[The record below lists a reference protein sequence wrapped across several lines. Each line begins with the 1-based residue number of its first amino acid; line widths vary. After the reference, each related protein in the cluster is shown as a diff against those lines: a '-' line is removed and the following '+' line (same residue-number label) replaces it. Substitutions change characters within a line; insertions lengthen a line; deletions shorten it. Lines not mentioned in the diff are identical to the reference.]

1 MEQTSQ
7 VSGGES
13 SLDQGLPLN
22 RELWQAFLEKAWLIA
37 CIMAAALTAG
47 IWIGMRSPVVYQ
59 SRAVIELDFGEK
71 KILAIDDVDKRD
83 FRGGVDQLNTIANN
97 VRSSVIIKRVV
108 GANNLTNHH
117 YFSEGTNA
125 LKEKDIVSKVSG
137 AVDARLRRMTR
148 LIDVT
153 VELGDAALAQTLA
166 QSVVEEYIKQSFEDR
181 AGFGTNT
188 SQFLMGEEKRIKAQ
202 LILAENA
209 VTQYLQTNSSSLGKG
224 QDIVTEEYKALN
236 EKRALATDE
245 RRDFEREFE
254 MARRAGNRVSDLLTL
269 ASVSRIPEVVS
280 VKEAFIKQE
289 ANVVELLLRYKEKHP
304 AMIKARVELEA
315 ARQQF
320 EGEVLKV
327 PIRLSQQLQGA
338 IEKEKGLELA
348 LKEQEKKLSLL
359 NSQRSGFEHLQNDV
373 NQQRN
378 FHEVVIKRLRELDIV
393 SGNKNKSE
401 VRIIEPASFPSSPI
415 RPNKKM
421 LVVYALCVGLALS
434 VGIIW
439 LLVQLD
445 TTIKSV
451 DHAERML
458 GIPVLGAVPK
468 NKLIKD
474 GKGRLFISDDPQS
487 LCAEAFRSM
496 RASLGLLGREE
507 DRKVVFFTSAV
518 PSEGKSFCCVNYA
531 VAYAQQG
538 KRTLIID
545 FDLRKPA
552 LAESFGVEG
561 EHMGVSDVLLGRT
574 QIEQCV
580 QKTRFDNLFLL
591 TAGTTVPNPA
601 EILSGQWT
609 AKLIQEAAVKFD
621 HVVLDNAPI
630 NAVSDALLIV
640 KEAHTV
646 CLVANA
652 RKTSHRVVL
661 RALEMLRRAGVKP
674 SGIVLN
680 FLPQTAGSGYYY
692 YYSGN
697 KYYGQKGVYG
707 AASSRG

>member
-1 MEQTSQ
+1 MDSAFQAS
-7 VSGGES
+7 VGES
-13 SLDQGLPLN
+13 PLGNGLSLN

-37 CIMAAALTAG
+37 CIMAVALAVG
-47 IWIGMRSPVVYQ
+47 IWVGVRSPVVYQ

-71 KILAIDDVDKRD
+71 KVLAIDEVDKRD
-83 FRGGVDQLNTIANN
+83 YRGGVDQLNTIANN
-97 VRSSVIIKRVV
+97 VRSSAIIKRVV
-108 GANNLTNHH
+108 SAHNLTEHR
-117 YFSEGTNA
+117 YFTGGTNK
-125 LKEKDIVSKVSG
+125 LSEQKVVSQVSG

-153 VELGDAALAQTLA
+153 VELGEPTLA
-166 QSVVEEYIKQSFEDR
+166 QILAQAVVEEYIKQSFEDR
-181 AGFGTNT
+181 AGVGTNT
-188 SQFLMGEEKRIKAQ
+188 SQFLMGEEKRIKSQ

-236 EKRALATDE
+236 EKRTLATDE
-245 RRDFEREFE
+245 RRDVEREYE
-254 MARRAGNRVSDLLTL
+254 MARKVGSRVIELLNL
-269 ASVSRIPEVVS
+269 ASVSRAPEVAAL
-280 VKEAFIKQE
+280 KDTLMKQE
-289 ANVVELLLRYKEKHP
+289 ANVAELLLRYKEKHP
-304 AMIKARVELEA
+304 EMIKARVELES

-320 EGEVLKV
+320 ESEVLKV
-327 PIRLSQQLQGA
+327 PVRLAQQLQGA
-338 IEKEKGLELA
+338 IEKEKSLEAA

-373 NQQRN
+373 SQQRN
-378 FHEVVIKRLRELDIV
+378 LHEQIIKRLRELDIV

-401 VRIIEPASFPSSPI
+401 VRIIEPANLALTPI

-421 LVVYALCVGLALS
+421 LIVYALFGGAALS
-434 VGIIW
+434 IAIIW

-451 DHAERML
+451 DHAERLL

-507 DRKVVFFTSAV
+507 DRKVIFFTSAV

-545 FDLRKPA
+545 FDLRKPT

-561 EHMGVSDVLLGRT
+561 EHMGVADVLLGKAL
-574 QIEQCV
+574 IEQCV

-601 EILSGQWT
+601 ELLSGQWT
-609 AKLIQEAAVKFD
+609 GKLVQEAATKFD

-640 KEAHTV
+640 KEAQTV

-652 RKTSHRVVL
+652 RKTSYRVVL
-661 RALEMLRRAGVKP
+661 RALEMLRRAGAKP
-674 SGIVLN
+674 SGVVLN
-680 FLPQTAGSGYYY
+680 FLPQSAGSGYYY

-707 AASSRG
+707 ATSSRN

>member
-1 MEQTSQ
+1 MEPVNQ
-7 VSGGES
+7 VQGGELS
-13 SLDQGLPLN
+13 SDHGLPLN
-22 RELWQAFLEKAWLIA
+22 RELWQALVEKAWLIA
-37 CIMAAALTAG
+37 CIMATAAALG
-47 IWIGMRSPVVYQ
+47 VWIGARSPVVYQ

-71 KILAIDDVDKRD
+71 KVLAIEDVDKRD
-83 FRGGVDQLNTIANN
+83 VKGGVDLLNTIANN
-97 VRSSVIIKRVV
+97 VRSSGIIRRVV
-108 GANNLTNHH
+108 VAHNLTGHR
-117 YFSEGTNA
+117 YFTGGTNTPT
-125 LKEKDIVSKVSG
+125 EQQVVSELSG
-137 AVDARLRRMTR
+137 AVEARLRRMTR

-153 VELGDAALAQTLA
+153 VELGDRVLAQTLA
-166 QSVVEEYIKQSFEDR
+166 QAVVDEYIKERKEER
-181 AGFGTNT
+181 AGVGTNT
-188 SQFLMGEEKRIKAQ
+188 SQFLMGEEKRIKGE
-202 LILAENA
+202 LLLAERA
-209 VTQYLQTNSSSLGKG
+209 VTQYLQTNSSSLNKG
-224 QDIVTEEYKALN
+224 QDITTEEFKTLS
-236 EKRALATDE
+236 EKRTVATDE
-245 RRDFEREFE
+245 RRDIERDYE
-254 MARRAGNRVSDLLTL
+254 MTRRVGGKLGELLTL
-269 ASVSRIPEVVS
+269 PSIARAPEVLALKDKLV
-280 VKEAFIKQE
+280 KQE

-304 AMIKARVELEA
+304 EMIKARAELESA
-315 ARQQF
+315 KQQF
-320 EGEVLKV
+320 ETEVLKAPV
-327 PIRLSQQLQGA
+327 RLYQQLQGA
-338 IEKEKGLELA
+338 VEKEKGLELA

-373 NQQRN
+373 TQQRN
-378 FHEVVIKRLRELDIV
+378 FHEAVIKRLRELDIV
-393 SGNKNKSE
+393 SGDKHKSE
-401 VRIIEPASFPSSPI
+401 VRIIEPASLPISPI

-421 LVVYALCVGLALS
+421 LLIYSLALGTALS

-451 DHAERML
+451 DHAERLL
-458 GIPVLGAVPK
+458 GLPVLGAVPK

-545 FDLRKPA
+545 FDLRKPT

-561 EHMGVSDVLLGRT
+561 EHSGVADVLLGKAALD
-574 QIEQCV
+574 QCV

-591 TAGTTVPNPA
+591 TAGSTVPNPA
-601 EILSGQWT
+601 ELLSGQWT
-609 AKLIQEAAVKFD
+609 KKLIHEASAKFD

-640 KEAHTV
+640 KEAQTV

-652 RKTSHRVVL
+652 RKTSYRVVL
-661 RALEMLRRAGVKP
+661 RALEMLRRAGAKP
-674 SGIVLN
+674 SGVVLN
-680 FLPQTAGSGYYY
+680 FLPQSAGSGYYY

-707 AASSRG
+707 ATTSRG

>member
-1 MEQTSQ
+1 MEPASQ
-7 VSGGES
+7 VPGVES
-13 SLDQGLPLN
+13 SFDNGLPLN

-37 CIMAAALTAG
+37 CIMATAVALG
-47 IWIGMRSPVVYQ
+47 IWVGVRSPAVYQ

-71 KILAIDDVDKRD
+71 KVLAIEDVDKREK
-83 FRGGVDQLNTIANN
+83 GGLDLLNTIANN
-97 VRSSVIIKRVV
+97 LRSSGIIRRVV
-108 GANNLTNHH
+108 ATRNLTSHR
-117 YFSEGTNA
+117 YFTGETNA
-125 LKEKDIVSKVSG
+125 PTEQQVVAHISS
-137 AVDARLRRMTR
+137 AVETRLRRMTR

-153 VELGDAALAQTLA
+153 VELGDPVLAQTIA
-166 QSVVEEYIKQSFEDR
+166 QAVVEEYIKQSNEDR
-181 AGFGTNT
+181 AGVGTNT
-188 SQFLMGEEKRIKAQ
+188 SQFLMGEEKRIKEG
-202 LILAENA
+202 LIKAERS
-209 VTQYLQTNSSSLGKG
+209 VEQYLQTNSSSLKQG
-224 QDIVTEEYKALN
+224 QDIMTEEFKTLSERRTA
-236 EKRALATDE
+236 ATDE
-245 RRDFEREFE
+245 RRDMERDFE
-254 MARRAGNRVSDLLTL
+254 MTRRVGGKVSELMTLPSIARA
-269 ASVSRIPEVVS
+269 PEVLALRD
-280 VKEAFIKQE
+280 KLAAQE
-289 ANVVELLLRYKEKHP
+289 STVANQQLRYREKHP
-304 AMIKARVELEA
+304 EMIKARSELDSVK
-315 ARQQF
+315 QQF
-320 EGEVLKV
+320 EAEILKA
-327 PIRLSQQLQGA
+327 PLRLNQQLQA
-338 IEKEKGLELA
+338 ALEKEKGLEMA

-359 NSQRSGFEHLQNDV
+359 NSQRSGFDHLQADV
-373 NQQRN
+373 TLQRKL
-378 FHEVVIKRLRELDIV
+378 HDAVIQRLRELDIV

-401 VRIIEPASFPSSPI
+401 VRIIEPASLPLTPI

-421 LVVYALCVGLALS
+421 LLIYALVAGTALS
-434 VGIIW
+434 VGLIW

-451 DHAERML
+451 DHAERLL
-458 GIPVLGAVPK
+458 GLPVLGAVPK

-545 FDLRKPA
+545 FDLRKPT
-552 LAESFGVEG
+552 LAESFGVER
-561 EHMGVSDVLLGRT
+561 EHSGVSDVLLGKVPL
-574 QIEQCV
+574 EQSV
-580 QKTRFDNLFLL
+580 QTTRFENLFLL

-601 EILSGQWT
+601 ELLSGQWT
-609 AKLIQEAAVKFD
+609 KKLIHEASAKFD

-640 KEAHTV
+640 KEAQTV

-652 RKTSHRVVL
+652 RQTSYRVVL
-661 RALEMLRRAGVKP
+661 RALEMLRRAGAKP
-674 SGIVLN
+674 SGVVLN
-680 FLPQTAGSGYYY
+680 FLPQSAGSGYYY

-707 AASSRG
+707 ATTSRG